1 MLYAVPAFVAASLTK
16 GMQLVERRQRPAAPA
31 SGDPEPQYAALVAR
45 HRSGDPA
52 ALNAL
57 MTALYPSIY
66 RIVYR
71 LAGPRD
77 REQHEDLVQA
87 SLEQVCRSIDAF
99 EGRSRVSTFV
109 FGICHRVVARSRR
122 YDRVRTWFRRDA
134 EEATLPQGSA
144 APDDLIDRGRAVVS
158 ARAALDRLDGEERSA
173 FVLHEV
179 EELPLEDVAAVLR
192 CSTRTVK
199 RRLRAA
205 REKLLEHKPE
215 VRS

>member
-1 MLYAVPAFVAASLTK
+1 
-16 GMQLVERRQRPAAPA
+16 MQLMDRHQRPAASSA
-31 SGDPEPQYAALVAR
+31 ADPEPQLLALVAR

-57 MTALYPSIY
+57 MSTLYPSIY

-77 REQHEDLVQA
+77 REQHEDLVQS
-87 SLEQVCRSIDAF
+87 SLEQVCRSIQAF

-109 FGICHRVVARSRR
+109 FGICHRVVARHRR

-144 APDDLIDRGRAVVS
+144 PPDELLDRGRAVAS
-158 ARAALDRLDGEERSA
+158 ARAALDELDGEERAA

-179 EELPLEDVAAVLR
+179 EELPLEEVASVLR

-205 REKLLEHKPE
+205 RQKLLAQRPE
-215 VRS
+215 AQS

>member
-1 MLYAVPAFVAASLTK
+1 MA
-16 GMQLVERRQRPAAPA
+16 RQPRTAAPPSA
-31 SGDPEPQYAALVAR
+31 DPEPQLAALVER

-77 REQHEDLVQA
+77 REAHEDLVQS

-109 FGICHRVVARSRR
+109 FGICHRVVARNRR
-122 YDRVRTWFRRDA
+122 YERVRTWFRRDA

-144 APDDLIDRGRAVVS
+144 SPDDLIDRGRAVAS
-158 ARAALDRLDGEERSA
+158 ARQALDTLGAEERAA

-179 EELPLEDVAAVLR
+179 EDLPLEDVAAVLR

-205 REKLLEHKPE
+205 RGKLLAHKPE
-215 VRS
+215 AQA

>member
-1 MLYAVPAFVAASLTK
+1 MLWPVPESLAAALTE
-16 GMQLVERRQRPAAPA
+16 GMQLVDRRQRPAAPA
-31 SGDPEPQYAALVAR
+31 PADPEPQLAALVER

-77 REQHEDLVQA
+77 RDTHEDLVQA

-122 YDRVRTWFRRDA
+122 YDRVRTWFKRDA
-134 EEATLPQGSA
+134 EEACLPQGA
-144 APDDLIDRGRAVVS
+144 TAPDELYERGRQVAQ
-158 ARAALDRLDGEERSA
+158 ARAALDRLEGDERSA
-173 FVLHEV
+173 FVLHEI
-179 EELPLEDVAAVLR
+179 EELPLEQVAAALD
-192 CSTRTVK
+192 CSTRTV
-199 RRLRAA
+199 
-205 REKLLEHKPE
+205 
-215 VRS
+215 

>member
-1 MLYAVPAFVAASLTK
+1 M
-16 GMQLVERRQRPAAPA
+16 ERRQPRSVASAAA
-31 SGDPEPQYAALVAR
+31 DPEPQLAALVAR
-45 HRSGDPA
+45 HRSGEPA
-52 ALNAL
+52 ALNQL

-71 LAGPRD
+71 LASPRD
-77 REQHEDLVQA
+77 REQHEDLVQS
-87 SLEQVCRSIDAF
+87 SLEQVCRSIDGF

-109 FGICHRVVARSRR
+109 FGICHRVVARARR
-122 YDRVRTWFRRDA
+122 YDRVRSWFRRDA

-144 APDDLIDRGRAVVS
+144 APDDLIDRSRAVQS
-158 ARAALDRLDGEERSA
+158 ARTALGALGDEERAA

-205 REKLLEHKPE
+205 RGKLLAKKPE
-215 VRS
+215 ATA

>member
-1 MLYAVPAFVAASLTK
+1 MLCRVPESLAAALTE
-16 GMQLVERRQRPAAPA
+16 GMQLVDRRQRPAAPVP
-31 SGDPEPQYAALVAR
+31 GDPEPQLAALVER

-52 ALNAL
+52 ALNSL

-77 REQHEDLVQA
+77 RQQHEDLVQS
-87 SLEQVCRSIDAF
+87 SLEQVCRSIDSF

-109 FGICHRVVARSRR
+109 FGICHRVVARARR
-122 YDRVRTWFRRDA
+122 YDRVRSWFRRDA
-134 EEATLPQGSA
+134 EEATLPQGA
-144 APDDLIDRGRAVVS
+144 ASPDELLDRGRAVVS
-158 ARAALDRLDGEERSA
+158 ARAALDMLDGEERSA

-179 EELPLEDVAAVLR
+179 EELALEDVAAVLR
-192 CSTRTVK
+192 CSTRTIK

-205 REKLLEHKPE
+205 RTKLLTLKPE
-215 VRS
+215 ARS

>member
-1 MLYAVPAFVAASLTK
+1 MRAVDSAKPYASAGGDLEPSL
-16 GMQLVERRQRPAAPA
+16 
-31 SGDPEPQYAALVAR
+31 AALVER
-45 HRSGDPA
+45 HRSGDPS

-57 MTALYPSIY
+57 MTEIYPSIH

-71 LAGPRD
+71 LAGARGRD
-77 REQHEDLVQA
+77 QHEDLVQT

-99 EGRSRVSTFV
+99 EGRSRFTTFV

-122 YDRVRTWFRRDA
+122 YERVRSWFKKEA
-134 EEATLPQGSA
+134 EDVCIPQGSA
-144 APDDLIDRGRAVVS
+144 SPDELLERGRSVQL
-158 ARAALDRLDGEERSA
+158 ARAALDRLDVEERSA

-179 EELPLEDVAAVLR
+179 EDLPLEEVAQALD

-205 REKLLEHKPE
+205 REKLVTTRED
-215 VRS
+215 VS

>member
-1 MLYAVPAFVAASLTK
+1 ML
-16 GMQLVERRQRPAAPA
+16 LVERRQRPVVSAPA
-31 SGDPEPQYAALVAR
+31 DPEPQLAALVAR
-45 HRSGDPA
+45 HRSGDTS

-71 LAGPRD
+71 LAGARD

-87 SLEQVCRSIDAF
+87 SLEQVCRSIDSF

-109 FGICHRVVARSRR
+109 FGICHRVVARYRR
-122 YDRVRTWFRRDA
+122 YDRVRNWFRRDA

-144 APDDLIDRGRAVVS
+144 QPDDLIDRGRAVQS
-158 ARAALDRLDGEERSA
+158 ARAALNALDGEERAA

-205 REKLLEHKPE
+205 RSKLVQHKPE
-215 VRS
+215 ARA

>member
-1 MLYAVPAFVAASLTK
+1 
-16 GMQLVERRQRPAAPA
+16 MQLVDRRQRTVAATP
-31 SGDPEPQYAALVAR
+31 GDPEPQLAALVAR

-57 MTALYPSIY
+57 MTAIYPSIY

-87 SLEQVCRSIDAF
+87 SLEQVCRSIDGF

-109 FGICHRVVARSRR
+109 FGICHRVVARARR

-134 EEATLPQGSA
+134 EDATLPQGSA
-144 APDDLIDRGRAVVS
+144 PPDELIDRGRAVAS
-158 ARAALDRLDGEERSA
+158 ARAALDMLDGEERSA

-179 EELPLEDVAAVLR
+179 EELALEDVAAVLR

-205 REKLLEHKPE
+205 RAKLLEHKPE

>member
-1 MLYAVPAFVAASLTK
+1 MALLD
-16 GMQLVERRQRPAAPA
+16 QRQRTRESPT
-31 SGDPEPQYAALVAR
+31 GDPEPQLAALVAR
-45 HRSGDPA
+45 HRSGDPS

-77 REQHEDLVQA
+77 RHAHEDLVQC
-87 SLEQVCRSIDAF
+87 SLEQVCRSIDGF
-99 EGRSRVSTFV
+99 EGRSRVTTFV

-122 YDRVRTWFRRDA
+122 YDRVRAWFKKDA
-134 EEATLPQGSA
+134 EEATLPSERAQ
-144 APDDLIDRGRAVVS
+144 PDELIDRGRRVS
-158 ARAALDRLDGEERSA
+158 AAHAALGTLAAEERAA
-173 FVLHEV
+173 FVLHEI
-179 EELPLEDVAAVLR
+179 EDLPLEDVAAVLR

-205 REKLLEHKPE
+205 RQKLVE
-215 VRS
+215 VRE